1 MAMPAGAGY
10 ENPAAGG
17 AGGPPQT
24 GYEGDLRAVRDMA
37 KQDPAIVAQVV
48 KGWVGRDE

>member
-1 MAMPAGAGY
+1 MK
-10 ENPAAGG
+10 
-17 AGGPPQT
+17 PPLLSAT
-24 GYEGDLRAVRDMA
+24 DLSVTFGSGDASVRAVRDMA